1 MPNCIQF
8 SLVVH
13 LPSISSFLP
22 VLLFLVSLFFIVQRT
37 IRSPKVEEGPVIIAA
52 PISPIKTPIKQEE
65 GPNVAALVLPTEM
78 SHYTSHGAS
87 EELKGL
93 WNNGDGVS
101 HLLLSRTS
109 SSDDSSTS
117 DQTEDVAG
125 SSSAVDPHT
134 DLSRYPET
142 VPSRRR
148 FTLSILQ
155 PMERSIFSGDVWKDH
170 TFSPYESPTRHGPPA
185 AITSH
190 DLVKIDAS
198 EDWQVLA

>member
-1 MPNCIQF
+1 M
-8 SLVVH
+8 
-13 LPSISSFLP
+13 
-22 VLLFLVSLFFIVQRT
+22 
-37 IRSPKVEEGPVIIAA
+37 
-52 PISPIKTPIKQEE
+52 
-65 GPNVAALVLPTEM
+65 LPTEI

-93 WNNGDGVS
+93 WNNVSLAHHFLTTFDNSSQGDSVS
-101 HLLLSRTS
+101 RLLLSRTS

-117 DQTEDVAG
+117 DQTEDVTG
-125 SSSAVDPHT
+125 SSSAIDPHT

-170 TFSPYESPTRHGPPA
+170 TVSPYESPTRHSPPA
-185 AITSH
+185 ATTSH